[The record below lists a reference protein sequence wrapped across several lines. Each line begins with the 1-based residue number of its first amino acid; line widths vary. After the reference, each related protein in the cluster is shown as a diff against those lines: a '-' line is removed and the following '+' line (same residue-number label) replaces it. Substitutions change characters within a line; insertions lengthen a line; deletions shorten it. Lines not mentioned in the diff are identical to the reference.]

1 MGNDKR
7 EMFNVKC
14 EMWKVQ
20 SAKCKV
26 ELRGAGGA
34 ACGAL
39 LCFICII
46 LSQREG
52 VYNKKAVAKSEGKK
66 SAGPGSG

>member
-14 EMWKVQ
+14 G
-20 SAKCKV
+20 KCKV

-34 ACGAL
+34 PCGAL

-52 VYNKKAVAKSEGKK
+52 VYNKKAAAKSEGKK
-66 SAGPGSG
+66 SAGPDSG